1 MTLEFLLLYFTF
13 LKDILTDLAIE
24 EVNIPGYSDS
34 WTAHKVSFISSPI
47 SYNCLR
53 KETMFHAC
61 SGKPSARRN
70 LLHNLVK

>member
-47 SYNCLR
+47 SYLR

-61 SGKPSARRN
+61 SGKPSARRK